1 MGFIDNRDAQF
12 MLLAGFIIAV
22 GLVITTVMIN
32 SIIFESNLA
41 IDSVNDPSKTEIV
54 NLMEITR
61 DEVRSAYRNATNSS
75 GVTVSNQTLFFNSQ
89 MQIFGANIPKIYA
102 KYGEGVNV
110 TYPVEGW
117 NNTPYANFTK
127 NGTSGGASNWTVVE
141 NVNNVT
147 VFALELLNTNG
158 VFLINVT
165 NSSGRIW
172 SMNISSSQINVI
184 NKTGGVSSYGSESNI
199 YIYTNST
206 YEFNDSTSGETYS
219 IHFVNADSAWGRY
232 KIQGQHATYN
242 NQFTRERHY
251 VLNATVALS
260 TSRIRANITIP
271 VTVPW

>member
-61 DEVRSAYRNATNSS
+61 DEMRSAYRNGTEVGTSIPYMEDNF
-75 GVTVSNQTLFFNSQ
+75 TKQ
-89 MQIFGANIPKIYA
+89 MQNFSANIPKIYA

-110 TYPVEGW
+110 TWNISNW
-117 NNTPYANFTK
+117 NNTIRANFTK
-127 NGTSGGASNWTVVE
+127 NGMVDGVSDWIVVE
-141 NVNNVT
+141 NVNNLT
-147 VFALELLNTNG
+147 VFSLEAVSTNG
-158 VFLINVT
+158 YFLVNVT

-172 SMNISSSQINVI
+172 SMNLTGSGNLNVT
-184 NKTGGVSSYGSESNI
+184 NKTGGSST
-199 YIYTNST
+199 YTVEYSAISILNTT
-206 YEFNDSTSGETYS
+206 YEFNTSTLGEIYT
-219 IHFVNADSAWGRY
+219 INFVNGDDAWGNY
-232 KIQGQHATYN
+232 AIQGGRTDYN
-242 NQFTRERHY
+242 RAFTRERHY

-260 TSRIRANITIP
+260 TSRVRANITIP

>member
-1 MGFIDNRDAQF
+1 MGLIDNRDAQF

-61 DEVRSAYRNATNSS
+61 DEVRSAYRNATEVGGSLQE
-75 GVTVSNQTLFFNSQ
+75 SNFTSQ
-89 MQIFGANIPKIYA
+89 MQNFSANIPKIYA

-110 TYPVEGW
+110 TWDISNW
-117 NNTPYANFTK
+117 NNSRNANFTK
-127 NGTSGGASNWTVVE
+127 NGTADGVPNWTVVYG
-141 NVNNVT
+141 VT
-147 VFALELLNTNG
+147 EMDTFEVYIISGAFIIKA
-158 VFLINVT
+158 INQSDDEVWNLT
-165 NSSGRIW
+165 A
-172 SMNISSSQINVI
+172 
-184 NKTGGVSSYGSESNI
+184 
-199 YIYTNST
+199 NST
-206 YEFNDSTSGETYS
+206 TIDILDNAYNFTNATANQTYS
-219 IHFVNADSAWGRY
+219 IYYENGNDAWGY
-232 KIQGQHATYN
+232 YYINGTAN
-242 NQFTRERHY
+242 NRTFLRNRDY